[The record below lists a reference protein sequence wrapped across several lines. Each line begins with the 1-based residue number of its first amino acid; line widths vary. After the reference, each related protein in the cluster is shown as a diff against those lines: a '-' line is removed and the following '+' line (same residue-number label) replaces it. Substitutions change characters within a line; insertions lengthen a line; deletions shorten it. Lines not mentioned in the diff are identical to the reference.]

1 MVMFAQD
8 VLLVTLVHLRRLN
21 MSGMYCILF
30 LLVIIKE
37 KGKMTMLVIRDL
49 GITYYFQKIYI
60 LRVNNESSAWPANIL
75 FWRWKFERGVVIYLF
90 LDVISI
96 KCHSIWKY
104 WFFFSVFSTHSFKFQ
119 LYFASLKWIEGN
131 NIELFPSKNQT

>member
-1 MVMFAQD
+1 MIVFAQD
-8 VLLVTLVHLRRLN
+8 VLLVTLVHLRRLK

-60 LRVNNESSAWPANIL
+60 LRVNNESSA
-75 FWRWKFERGVVIYLF
+75 
-90 LDVISI
+90 
-96 KCHSIWKY
+96 
-104 WFFFSVFSTHSFKFQ
+104 
-119 LYFASLKWIEGN
+119 
-131 NIELFPSKNQT
+131 